1 MVVCGGAGGAG
12 GSGALGVADGAS
24 SISAPI
30 SSQGDWVSVSP
41 PCVRLFLRLI
51 DAQCT
56 SSGCKFTTPY
66 SGLAVISVPV
76 VANSLHTSQV
86 PALVKKCTSDPCTM
100 HHGIGRTW
108 VPLGVRGKHNPAYI
122 PATQSKLVFSNVCT
136 QYKGRSTTQN
146 FPQLVPSNNTY
157 FTS

>member
-1 MVVCGGAGGAG
+1 VVVCGGAGGAG

-86 PALVKKCTSDPCTM
+86 PALVKKM
-100 HHGIGRTW
+100 HFRSLQDAPWYWTHVGT
-108 VPLGVRGKHNPAYI
+108 LGCPGQ
-122 PATQSKLVFSNVCT
+122 TQSCIH
-136 QYKGRSTTQN
+136 
-146 FPQLVPSNNTY
+146 
-157 FTS
+157 TSHPIQISFFKRLYPI